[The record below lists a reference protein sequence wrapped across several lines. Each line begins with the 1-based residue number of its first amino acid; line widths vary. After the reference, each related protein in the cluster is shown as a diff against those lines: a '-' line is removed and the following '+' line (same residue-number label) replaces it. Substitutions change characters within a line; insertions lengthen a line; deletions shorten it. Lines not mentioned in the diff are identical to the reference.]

1 MYDAA
6 LLLFYK
12 SQRSDMAHRITINDL
27 LPWIAAV
34 AGGILAFLGYAGF
47 DQFYLEWI
55 CLVPILWA
63 IREQSP
69 VRAFFIGW
77 VAGIIGHGIG
87 FYWIIY
93 MFQQFA
99 GLSWPPALLGLLLLA
114 AANGIVFAV
123 WAGVTRFITRG
134 TGWSVIWISPVVWTA
149 LEKFWPEIFP
159 NYLGASQYKMTLLTQ
174 VADVTG
180 ILGVTFLVVY
190 VNSLIYAV
198 IERRMERQRFSWRPV
213 AIFATVFALVL
224 SYGAVRIHGVDKSV
238 SIAEKLTIG
247 LIQINQG
254 AREKHEDRESFLRE
268 HQEMSRKI
276 IAENKLDLIVWP
288 ENILTVNLTSREGQL
303 QPDTL
308 GNLHT
313 PILFGAIMRIN
324 HHDGTHI
331 YTSSVLANEMSQILG
346 TYDKMVLVPFG
357 EFIPFGETFPMLYS
371 WSPYSSRLWSGENVE
386 PLMLGKHMLSVS
398 ICYEDIFPGQIRML
412 MNGGQDHRIP
422 EAMFNLTD
430 DSWYGNTV
438 EPMEH
443 MALASFRAIEHRRPL
458 VRSTTTGISA
468 IVDPA
473 GRFTHRTGQ
482 WRKETLVGR
491 IPMMQGRTAYAML
504 GDWIGWLCAILAL
517 LSIGRTYQLTG
528 HRLKSNETHDRKQK
542 KRGKRPRKS

>member
-1 MYDAA
+1 
-6 LLLFYK
+6 
-12 SQRSDMAHRITINDL
+12 MAHRITIKDL

-63 IREQSP
+63 IRKQSP
-69 VRAFFIGW
+69 ARAFFIGW
-77 VAGIIGHGIG
+77 VAGIIMHGGG

-123 WAGVTRFITRG
+123 WAGATRFITRG
-134 TGWSVIWISPVVWTA
+134 TGWSVIWVSPVVWTA

-159 NYLGASQYKMTLLTQ
+159 NYLGASQYKLTLLTQ
-174 VADVTG
+174 IADVTG

-198 IERRMERQRFSWRPV
+198 IERRMEKQPFSFRPV
-213 AIFATVFALVL
+213 AVFAAVIALVL
-224 SYGAVRIHGVDKSV
+224 AYGAVRIYSVDKSA
-238 SIAEKLTIG
+238 SAAEKLTVG
-247 LIQINQG
+247 LVQINRG
-254 AREKHEDRESFLRE
+254 AGEKHKDRDRFLRE
-268 HQEMSRKI
+268 HQEMSKKLIADKLTRPHCVARKRH
-276 IAENKLDLIVWP
+276 NSQPD
-288 ENILTVNLTSREGQL
+288 TSREGRI
-303 QPDTL
+303 TARCAWRS
-308 GNLHT
+308 GT
-313 PILFGAIMRIN
+313 PILFGAILSID
-324 HHDGTHI
+324 HHDETRYYNSAVLVNGTG
-331 YTSSVLANEMSQILG
+331 QILG

-357 EFIPFGETFPMLYS
+357 EYIPFGETFPWLYS
-371 WSPYSSRLWSGENVE
+371 WSPYSSRFWSGENSE
-386 PLMLGKHMLSVS
+386 PLLLGTHPISVS

-412 MNGGQDHRIP
+412 MSGGQEGRIP

-438 EPMEH
+438 EPTEH
-443 MALASFRAIEHRRPL
+443 LALASFRAIEHRRPL

-468 IVDPA
+468 IIDPV
-473 GRFTHRTGQ
+473 GRFTKRTGQ
-482 WRKETLVGR
+482 WTKETLVGR
-491 IPMMQGRTAYAML
+491 IPMMQGRTAYAVL

-517 LSIGRTYQLTG
+517 LSIGRGYQLIRRRPESKQIT
-528 HRLKSNETHDRKQK
+528 DRKEK
-542 KRGKRPRKS
+542 KRSKRPKKS

>member
-1 MYDAA
+1 M
-6 LLLFYK
+6 
-12 SQRSDMAHRITINDL
+12 SHRITINAL

-159 NYLGASQYKMTLLTQ
+159 NYLGASQYKLTLLTQ

-198 IERRMERQRFSWRPV
+198 IERRMEKQRFSWRPV
-213 AIFATVFALVL
+213 AIFAAVIALVL
-224 SYGAVRIHGVDKSV
+224 SYGVVCIHGVDKSA
-238 SIAEKLTIG
+238 SIAEKLTVG
-247 LIQINQG
+247 LVQTNRG
-254 AREKHEDRESFLRE
+254 AGEKHKDRERFLRE

-276 IAENKLDLIVWP
+276 IAENKIDLIVWP
-288 ENILTVNLTSREGQL
+288 EGILTVNLESREGQL

-313 PILFGAIMRIN
+313 PILFGAIMRID
-324 HHDGTHI
+324 HHDGTQF
-331 YTSSVLANEMSQILG
+331 YNSSVLANEMNQILG

-357 EFIPFGETFPMLYS
+357 EFIPFGKTFPMLYS
-371 WSPYSSRLWSGENVE
+371 WSPYSSRFWSGGNVE
-386 PLMLGKHMLSVS
+386 PLMLGRHILSVN

-412 MNGGQDHRIP
+412 MNGGRDHRIP
-422 EAMFNLTD
+422 EVMFNLTD

-443 MALASFRAIEHRRPL
+443 LALASFRAIEHRRPL

-473 GRFTHRTGQ
+473 GRLTHRTGQ
-482 WRKETLVGR
+482 WTKETLVGR

-528 HRLKSNETHDRKQK
+528 RHLESNETHDRKQK
-542 KRGKRPRKS
+542 KRGKRPQKS